1 MRTIPGKK
9 KKWFW
14 QGSYGYC
21 WNSFWWSWRSPGT
34 NKPTK
39 ASHLLISCYL
49 SFLLCSLFHYI
60 LGSLYHVWCLVLYS
74 MHTYSQ
80 VCWNPCWCYAYLLP
94 SMLNPLLMLGMLT
107 LSMYAPLITYIV
119 TFLVV
124 WWLTSWPLLNHLIY
138 DVPMHAYPKY
148 VWSPWHLNYHLLS
161 GMMASIMPLMYL
173 SSSIKL

>member
-1 MRTIPGKK
+1 MRTIPEKK
-9 KKWFW
+9 KKWFGR
-14 QGSYGYC
+14 GSYLYC
-21 WNSFWWSWRSPGT
+21 WSWRGRIRRIWRSPGT

-60 LGSLYHVWCLVLYS
+60 LGSLYLALCLVLHT

-80 VCWNPCWCYAYLLP
+80 VCWILCWCYACLP
-94 SMLNPLLMLGMLT
+94 P
-107 LSMYAPLITYIV
+107 SMYAPLTSNSVIL
-119 TFLVV
+119 LVV
-124 WWLTSWPLLNHLIY
+124 WRVASWPLLNHAIY

-148 VWSPWHLNYHLLS
+148 LWSPWHLNYHLLS

-173 SSSIKL
+173 SSYMKL